1 MANAFCHIEL
11 STTDVG
17 KAKAF
22 YSKLFSWALEDVPM
36 GPMGEMTYTLI
47 KPGDGPGGG
56 LMQHPVPGAPSA
68 WMAYVLVEDVK
79 AATAKAKSL
88 GAEILQDSI
97 EVPNMGWFSI
107 AKDPTGAVIG
117 LWQAKS

>member
-1 MANAFCHIEL
+1 MSNPFCHVEL

-22 YSKLFSWALEDVPM
+22 YSKLFSWKLEDVPM
-36 GPMGEMTYTLI
+36 GPNMVYTLI

-56 LMQHPVPGAPSA
+56 LMQHPVPGAPSM
-68 WMAYVLVEDVK
+68 WLSYVGVDDVK

-88 GAEILQDSI
+88 GAEIVQDSI
-97 EVPNMGWFSI
+97 EVPNTGWFTLI
-107 AKDPTGAVIG
+107 KDPTGAMLG